1 MDVGVNEA
9 GAPVLALED
18 LSKTYGRRGGAV
30 RAVRGVSLAVG
41 AGEVYGFLGPNGAGK
56 STTIRM
62 LIGLIAPSA
71 GRVSLFGRDLA
82 EDPSLLRRVGSL
94 VDGGAFYPFLSGR
107 RNLEVLAKTHGGGA
121 ERIDP
126 LLEQVGLARDARR
139 KVKAYSTGMRQRL
152 GVGAALL
159 NDPEIVI
166 LDEPVNGLDVAGIQ
180 EMRQLIRD
188 LAADR
193 GKTVFLSSHLLSE
206 VQQVC
211 DRVAI
216 INKGEVVRE
225 STVAGLLDQDSTTLR
240 VEAAPV
246 EAAEAAL
253 RPHWPVERDGPALIV
268 TATRAEAPAVA
279 RRLVEAGVD
288 VFGLTPVQANLED
301 VFLALTQE
309 DPADA

>member
-1 MDVGVNEA
+1 
-9 GAPVLALED
+9 
-18 LSKTYGRRGGAV
+18 
-30 RAVRGVSLAVG
+30 
-41 AGEVYGFLGPNGAGK
+41 
-56 STTIRM
+56 M

-82 EDPSLLRRVGSL
+82 GEPSLLRRVGSL

-107 RNLEVLAKTHGGGA
+107 RNLEVLARTHGSGA
-121 ERIDP
+121 ERIDA
-126 LLEQVGLARDARR
+126 LLDQVGLTKDAKR

-152 GVGAALL
+152 GVAAALL
-159 NDPEIVI
+159 GDPEIVI

-180 EMRQLIRD
+180 EMRQLIRS
-188 LAADR
+188 LASDR

-225 STVAGLLDQDSTTLR
+225 STVAGLLDQESTRLR
-240 VEAAPV
+240 VEAVPV
-246 EAAEAAL
+246 DAAEAAL
-253 RPHWPVERDGPALIV
+253 RPHWPIERDGAALLV
-268 TATRAEAPAVA
+268 SAARAAAPEVA
-279 RRLVEAGVD
+279 RRLIEAGVAL
-288 VFGLTPVQANLED
+288 FGLTPVRANLEE
-301 VFLALTQE
+301 VFLALTRE